1 MITTR
6 CSSAGCRPALDQ
18 VEASITACDAQVA
31 AEIAPWARQFE
42 LLQAIPGVGVKTAQT
57 IIAETG
63 ADMARFPS
71 AAHLASGAGVAPSCA
86 NRLGSP
92 GVRHRQPAPQ
102 MGLDQAGRMDR
113 ARPDPAVRTRS
124 R

>member
-1 MITTR
+1 MTGHFDDHHALLIGGMPTR
-6 CSSAGCRPALDQ
+6 LDQ

-71 AAHLASGAGVAPSCA
+71 AAYLASGAGVAPSVRESAGKSRCA
-86 NRLGSP
+86 PSS
-92 GVRHRQPAPQ
+92 
-102 MGLDQAGRMDR
+102 
-113 ARPDPAVRTRS
+113 ARPTDGVGSGRTDGQGPT
-124 R
+124 